1 MVEAARKEISVIVPC
16 FNEEGNI
23 RACLESLLDDFTK
36 ETCEVIIVD
45 GMSTDGTRR
54 IVEEFQEKYDNIVM
68 LSNPERL
75 QAHALNIG
83 IQHSRGRIIVRID
96 AHSVYPKDYVERCVQ
111 LLEEASAENVGG
123 VMAPVGKTPFEE
135 AVAIA
140 MRHPLGIRSAR
151 DHGTTFKGYV
161 DTVYLGTFRRDVF
174 KKVGYFDPRAHPNED
189 GEMNLRIQNAGGK
202 IFMDGSLEVRYGP
215 RGSLRALARQ
225 YYIYGKGRAYTTLKH
240 KKITAYRQVSPVP
253 LVLGIGFSFGMA
265 PFFKYSLV
273 FPGIYLVSVLA
284 MSVLVRDVKD
294 VRVRCLCPLV
304 FMTMHLSYGVGFIVR
319 VLKEMVGPRTLR
331 RSEAWL

>member
-23 RACLESLLDDFTK
+23 RACLDSLLDDFTK
-36 ETCEVIIVD
+36 ENCEVIVVD

-54 IVEEFQEKYDNIVM
+54 IVEEFQEKYENIVM

-96 AHSVYPKDYVERCVQ
+96 AHSVYPKNYVERCVQ
-111 LLEEASAENVGG
+111 LLGEVSAENVGG

-140 MRHPLGIRSAR
+140 MGHPLGIRSAR
-151 DHGTTFKGYV
+151 GHGTNFRGYV
-161 DTVYLGTFRRDVF
+161 DTVYLGTFRREVF
-174 KKVGYFDPRAHPNED
+174 KKVGYFDPGAHPNED
-189 GEMNLRIQNAGGK
+189 GEMNLRIQSAGGK
-202 IFMDGSLEVRYGP
+202 IFMDGSLEVPYRP

-225 YYIYGKGRAYTTLKH
+225 YYRYGRGRAYTTLKH

-253 LVLGIGFSFGMA
+253 LVLGIAISVGLA
-265 PFFKYSLV
+265 PFYKYSLV
-273 FPGIYLVSVLA
+273 FAGSYVVSILGVSL
-284 MSVLVRDVKD
+284 LIKD
-294 VRVRCLCPLV
+294 AKEVRVRCLLPMV
-304 FMTMHLSYGVGFIVR
+304 FMAIHLSYGIGFIMR
-319 VLKEMVGPRTLR
+319 ALKEALGAR
-331 RSEAWL
+331 R